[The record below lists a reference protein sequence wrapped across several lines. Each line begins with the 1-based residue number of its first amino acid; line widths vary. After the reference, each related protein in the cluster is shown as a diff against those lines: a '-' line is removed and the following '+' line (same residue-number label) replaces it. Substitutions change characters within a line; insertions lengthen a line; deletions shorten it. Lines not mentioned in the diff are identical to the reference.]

1 MVVCLMMM
9 MMMTGGINYNEYFC
23 CIKFNDFLIRS
34 SYILIIIVTLKFS
47 QFLVTGKALTM
58 QIIHLHTK
66 VILMELVDLFRNRV
80 MVNLCLECIIVYVYR
95 HLPIEATAN
104 NFSVKRTNKDLITGQ
119 TCSSRSRCSFFP
131 YPISYMASTTCLLF
145 CCIGGDDMSLLT
157 M

>member
-1 MVVCLMMM
+1 MMM

-23 CIKFNDFLIRS
+23 CIKFYDFLIRS

-66 VILMELVDLFRNRV
+66 VILMELADLFCNRV

-95 HLPIEATAN
+95 RL
-104 NFSVKRTNKDLITGQ
+104 
-119 TCSSRSRCSFFP
+119 
-131 YPISYMASTTCLLF
+131 CLLKQQQIIF
-145 CCIGGDDMSLLT
+145 QSKELIKIS
-157 M
+157 